1 VAYIP
6 SKVGFNLNKK
16 LTALVNQWQAA
27 GSPEQEGFDWT
38 KLRKNWLEA
47 FPDQARHINSLP
59 SQIDRSHV
67 RSTFIS
73 SKQTIIEKFLT
84 VMIWGY
90 GDRGYGPYRVNQM
103 LQQPHAIPV
112 LTEVFELAQKG
123 LPKQAYEYLSKH
135 KIKTLGPSYSSKFI
149 SFCTPREIGAPIY
162 DSYVALWVQSF
173 AAAEFSQVNTSSNRW
188 NLNTYSRYWDWIH
201 EHSTALGCYP
211 DEVELVLFRDAES
224 KFSKSSSWS
233 GK

>member
-1 VAYIP
+1 VQ
-6 SKVGFNLNKK
+6 K
-16 LTALVNQWQAA
+16 WQAI
-27 GSPEQEGFDWT
+27 GSPGQEGFDWT
-38 KLRKNWLEA
+38 
-47 FPDQARHINSLP
+47 
-59 SQIDRSHV
+59 
-67 RSTFIS
+67 S
-73 SKQTIIEKFLT
+73 SKQNWEKAFPIHIKFISDLPSEIDRVAVRKICESAKYSILEKFLS
-84 VMIWGY
+84 VMVWGY

-103 LQQPHAIPV
+103 LQQSHAMPV
-112 LTEVFELAQKG
+112 LTEVFELAQRG
-123 LPKQAYEYLSKH
+123 LPKQAYEYLNKH
-135 KIKTLGPSYSSKFI
+135 KIKTLGPSYSSKYI
-149 SFCTPREIGAPIY
+149 YFCTPRDIGAPIY

-173 AAAEFSQVNTSSNRW
+173 AAAEFSEVNTSSDRW